1 MRTLFICLFLA
12 MPLFAQEIVE
22 ISVKGISNKQNDG
35 AQQDR
40 LEAILD
46 AKRQACEKAGLT
58 IESKT
63 TVENFEVIYDFVET
77 QAATVLL
84 PGFQIID
91 IGYVQ
96 DGTYQVVLSG
106 KIKVLEGEEEVSAK
120 ELRYAKSL
128 RDRGKHAECEQ
139 ILTKYMDSE
148 DKSVSEEL
156 KEESFYS
163 FIKWGYA
170 WKVAESVQ
178 KFAAYYPDSKY
189 LSALESFAAFSAK
202 PLYKHDRTYQSTAAD
217 WQKTEMEHQD
227 VHFTRQILL
236 ATDTLMFKNF
246 QGKEQS
252 FLLFLVLYS
261 TDEENPQTAY
271 QFILSYFDGN
281 LKESSVVIEQL
292 KGVVNRIRIFK
303 PGGSPTFQHSISGTR
318 VADYSIKG
326 LMIKGQVPVGEGP
339 FEQNVQFEISQKSF

>member
-12 MPLFAQEIVE
+12 MPLFAQEIIE

-63 TVENFEVIYDFVET
+63 TVENFEIIYDFVET

-170 WKVAESVQ
+170 WKVDESVQ

-217 WQKTEMEHQD
+217 WRNAEWQNDD
-227 VHFTRQILL
+227 VVFSKKMTLE
-236 ATDTLMFKNF
+236 TDTIIFNNF
-246 QGKEQS
+246 RGKEQS
-252 FLLFLVLYS
+252 LVLGLFLFS
-261 TDEENPQTAY
+261 TGEEKARTAY
-271 QFILSYFDGN
+271 QLVLNYFDGN
-281 LKESSVVIEQL
+281 CKETPASAEQF
-292 KGVVNRIRIFK
+292 KEVENRIRLFQ
-303 PGGSPTFQHSISGTR
+303 PDGSPTFQHSASGVR
-318 VADYSIKG
+318 FDDFSMKG

-339 FEQNVQFEISQKSF
+339 FEQNVRFEISQKSF